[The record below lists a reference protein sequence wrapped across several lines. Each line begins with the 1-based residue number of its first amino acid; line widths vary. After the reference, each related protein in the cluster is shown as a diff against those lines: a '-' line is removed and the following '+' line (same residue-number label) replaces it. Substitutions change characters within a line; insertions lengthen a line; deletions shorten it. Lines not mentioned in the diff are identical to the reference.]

1 MRGYR
6 LIALVAALA
15 CVAALG
21 IATAAV
27 TLDDFDRVL
36 AAIPIVNEARVMA
49 AFELGLKGSCCG
61 FPVDETYRLL
71 ERLAAVPG
79 SAADKEAI
87 VLAITQAIEQGIPV
101 DSLLNKAFEGLA
113 RAVPLVPLGQLLEQR
128 LRLLLESRDLFYSR
142 GIFRASPGAAVAV
155 GATALPPS
163 QFDGLLS
170 NFGDALGDYLESGGS
185 PFEAQQIYDEV
196 HERLTQLSGSVLTAS
211 DVDLIFSRIEPAD
224 LTQVVLAALR

>member
-1 MRGYR
+1 MRGCR
-6 LIALVAALA
+6 PIALVAALA
-15 CVAALG
+15 CVAVLG
-21 IATAAV
+21 IAAAAV
-27 TLDDFDRVL
+27 TLDDFARVL

-49 AFELGLKGSCCG
+49 AFELGLKSSCCG
-61 FPVDETYRLL
+61 FPASETYRLL
-71 ERLAAVPG
+71 ERLAAVSG

-87 VLAITQAIEQGIPV
+87 VLAITKAIEQGIPV

-113 RAVPLVPLGQLLEQR
+113 RAVPLAPLGQLLELR

-142 GIFRASPGAAVAV
+142 GIFRASPGAAVAA

-170 NFGDALGDYLESGGS
+170 NFSDALGDYLESGGS

-196 HERLTQLSGSVLTAS
+196 HARLTQLSGTVLAAS
-211 DVDLIFSRIEPAD
+211 DVGLVFSRVEPAD
-224 LTQVVLAALR
+224 LTQVVLTALR